1 MMSQKQNSHQ
11 LALGN
16 CLVFRHHLQI
26 FLLTYSDVWNR
37 FFYFS
42 SVSRKNL
49 DSVQNEFGA
58 VWFEK
63 MWFSSDVSYYL
74 PNRRVDNL
82 QQILQ
87 H

>member
-16 CLVFRHHLQI
+16 CLVFRQI

-37 FFYFS
+37 FFLYFS
-42 SVSRKNL
+42 SVSRNNL

-63 MWFSSDVSYYL
+63 CGSVQMLVTTYL
-74 PNRRVDNL
+74 IDE
-82 QQILQ
+82 
-87 H
+87 